1 MMTTVSCGDW
11 RFRLRYA
18 VAMMRENTDS
28 STTYEIKVHGQ
39 LDDQWRAW
47 FDDLKVTPTED
58 GDTILS
64 GAIVDQAALYG
75 VLKRINNLGLRLI
88 SVNSRTK
95 G

>member
-1 MMTTVSCGDW
+1 MMTDNRDRPMC
-11 RFRLRYA
+11 
-18 VAMMRENTDS
+18 
-28 STTYEIKVHGQ
+28 YEIIVKGHLNV
-39 LDDQWRAW
+39 QWQAW
-47 FDDLKVTPTED
+47 FEDLNISPTED

-95 G
+95 V